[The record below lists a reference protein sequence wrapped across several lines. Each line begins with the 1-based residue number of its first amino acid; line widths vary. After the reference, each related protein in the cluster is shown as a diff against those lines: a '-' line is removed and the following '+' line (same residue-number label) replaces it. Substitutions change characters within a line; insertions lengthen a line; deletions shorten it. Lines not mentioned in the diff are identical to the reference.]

1 MVISP
6 PRRQKLHVNMVDEKD
21 GRTGGIMEPLQLF
34 WIVSRILR
42 CEKSSLPFKP
52 GFFVSV
58 FLCLL

>member
-6 PRRQKLHVNMVDEKD
+6 PRRQKLHVNMADEKD

-42 CEKSSLPFKP
+42 CEKSSLPF
-52 GFFVSV
+52 
-58 FLCLL
+58 